1 MYTEKAKFL
10 LTGASGFLGQRIEYI
25 LGTDNFTS
33 LGRSKSDIICD
44 LSSQIPKLPSLDLVI
59 HAAGKAHSVPKTDEE
74 KQEFFNVNVKGTENL
89 LKGLEEAP
97 SLPKAFIFISSVS
110 VYGMES
116 GTDIDEVQPL
126 NASDPYGLSKIQAE
140 KIVQNW
146 CAKNNVICG
155 ILRLPLL
162 VGANP
167 PGNLEAMIKGI
178 RKGYYFNIAG
188 GAARKSM
195 VMVEDV
201 ATILPKLAE
210 IGGVYNLT
218 DGYHPNFKELSKH
231 IARQLGKKCV
241 SNMPKTIA
249 MGLAKIGDLLPKFPL
264 NSKKLHKITADLT
277 FNDDKAR
284 SVLGW
289 SPCSVLDA
297 FKI

>member
-1 MYTEKAKFL
+1 MIL
-10 LTGASGFLGQRIEYI
+10 LTGSSGFLGTAI
-25 LGTDNFTS
+25 LKKVNSADVIK
-33 LGRSKSDIICD
+33 LGRQKAQIICN
-44 LSSQIPKLPSLDLVI
+44 LSTSIPKLPKVELVI
-59 HAAGKAHSVPKTDEE
+59 HAAGKAHSVPKTEEE

-89 LKGLEEAP
+89 LEGLEEAP
-97 SLPKAFIFISSVS
+97 SLPKAFIFISSVA
-110 VYGMES
+110 VYGVENGANIS
-116 GTDIDEVQPL
+116 EKHPL

-146 CAKNNVICG
+146 CAENNVICG
-155 ILRLPLL
+155 VLRLPLL

-167 PGNLEAMIKGI
+167 PGNLGAMIKGI

-188 GAARKSM
+188 GKARKSM
-195 VMVEDV
+195 VLAEDV

-231 IARQLGKKCV
+231 IASQLGKKYV

-249 MGLAKIGDLLPKFPL
+249 MGLGKIGDLLPKFPL

-289 SPCSVLDA
+289 SPRSVLEA

>member
-1 MYTEKAKFL
+1 MKL
-10 LTGASGFLGQRIEYI
+10 ILTGASGFLGEIISGHLKYLDFLKI
-25 LGTDNFTS
+25 
-33 LGRSKSDIICD
+33 GRSNANIICD
-44 LSSQIPKLPSLDLVI
+44 LSCQIPKLPSIDLVI
-59 HAAGKAHSVPKTDEE
+59 HAAGKAHSIPKTISER
-74 KQEFFNVNVKGTENL
+74 QEFFNVNVKGTENL
-89 LKGLEEAP
+89 IKGLEEAP
-97 SLPKAFIFISSVS
+97 SLPKAFIFISSVA
-110 VYGMES
+110 VYGVENGANIS
-116 GTDIDEVQPL
+116 EKHPL

-146 CAKNNVICG
+146 CAENNVICG

-167 PGNLEAMIKGI
+167 PGNLGAMIKGI

-188 GAARKSM
+188 GKARKSM
-195 VMVEDV
+195 VLAEDV
-201 ATILPKLAE
+201 ATILPKLGE
-210 IGGVYNLT
+210 TGGVYNLT

-231 IARQLGKKCV
+231 IACQLGKKYV

-249 MGLAKIGDLLPKFPL
+249 MSLAKIGDLFPKFPL

-289 SPCSVLDA
+289 SPRSVLDA

>member
-1 MYTEKAKFL
+1 MIL
-10 LTGASGFLGQRIEYI
+10 LTGASGFLGRAIFSTPRTQDQI
-25 LGTDNFTS
+25 S
-33 LGRSKSDIICD
+33 LGRKYSDIICD
-44 LSSQIPKLPSLDLVI
+44 LSLQIPQIPSVNVVI
-59 HAAGKAHSVPKTDEE
+59 HSAGKAHSVPKTEEE

-89 LKGLEEAP
+89 LKGLEKAP
-97 SLPKAFIFISSVS
+97 SLPKAFIFISSIA
-110 VYGMES
+110 VYGVENGS
-116 GTDIDEVQPL
+116 NISEKHPL

-146 CAKNNVICG
+146 CTENNVICG

-167 PGNLEAMIKGI
+167 PGNLGAMIKGI

-188 GAARKSM
+188 GKARKSM
-195 VMVEDV
+195 VMAEDV

-210 IGGVYNLT
+210 TGGVYNLT
-218 DGYHPNFKELSKH
+218 DGYHPNFNELSKH
-231 IARQLGKKCV
+231 VANQLGKKYV
-241 SNMPKTIA
+241 SNMPKSIA
-249 MGLAKIGDLLPKFPL
+249 MGLAKIGDSLPKFPL

-284 SVLGW
+284 SALGW
-289 SPCSVLDA
+289 SPRSVLDA